1 MTRTSDLIDVLVADA
16 TPVRRLRPPA
26 ARVACWLSFAA
37 VVMLLVGIAHGV
49 RADLAIKLHQPVFV
63 SGLVAAVATGILAAT
78 AALVASVPGRSR
90 YWLLLPAPA
99 VVAWVA
105 TIGYGCLT
113 NWVAIGPEGMSP
125 GETAKCFAT
134 LVLVGTPLSLV
145 MLIMLRHA
153 ARLSPGPVTLAG
165 SLAVAAI
172 TAVALS
178 ILHPLDATAM
188 ILLWNIGVAA
198 LYLSLSR
205 WYGQRLLGWLAQRWS
220 PGTPY

>member
-26 ARVACWLSFAA
+26 ARAACWLLFAA
-37 VVMLLVGIAHGV
+37 VVMLFVGIAHGV
-49 RADLAIKLHQPVFV
+49 RADLAVKLHQPLFATGV
-63 SGLVAAVATGILAAT
+63 VAAVATGILAAT
-78 AALVASVPGRSR
+78 AAFLASVPSRSR
-90 YWLLLPAPA
+90 RWLLLPAPA
-99 VVAWVA
+99 TLVWVA

-125 GETAKCFAT
+125 GETARCFAT

-145 MLIMLRHA
+145 MLIMLRHV
-153 ARLSPGPVTLAG
+153 ARLAPGPVTMVG
-165 SLAVAAI
+165 SLAVAAM

-188 ILLWNIGVAA
+188 ILLWNLGVAG
-198 LYLSLSR
+198 LYLLLSG
-205 WYGQRLLGWLAQRWS
+205 WYGQRLLGWVAHHWS
-220 PGTPY
+220 LGTPH